1 MSSIL
6 PFPLSR
12 LQRVEYDVYQLQ
24 NHQTQD
30 EVQIQTTANTL
41 ATLSGI
47 NNHTGNIVFTVNTAD
62 VLYIT
67 PTLAYPSAL
76 NTSGLVGLNTDSPAH
91 TLDILNATSSLNVLN
106 LQSHAG
112 LGVFSVNN
120 DGCVTIEGHNTNN
133 YHMDIHN
140 TVAGVRTCCMDLY
153 KDGTLEVCGLWV
165 EPMNQLSQP
174 TSINMICVNSTH
186 GVPTGLKADVAFTCS
201 GGTSGTA
208 YQGTLTLSAAHTSLT
223 GSLTSAGSLVIS
235 NGLVGLNVASPV
247 HTLDIVNQTS
257 SLQPLHIRNAANT
270 TTLCSLTDGGTFTV
284 SGSMYA
290 TDVYITVAS
299 VPSVSVGGALGTL
312 DTDVGTLET
321 EVGTLQAEV
330 ASLASALTSAG
341 ILASAT
347 FGANS
352 VLTLVAS
359 IVSGSSSVLTDTVG
373 ELTSL
378 TLTNTGSST
387 CLLVGKTG
395 GTAITGTQL
404 CAMQAFN
411 HTTPSVTSLTLP
423 GTGTVMVVGTT
434 QVTAA
439 QLIALQSF
447 NYAQTFLTNSTLSN
461 ISITD
466 TGTYSATNILLNAT
480 FTPIASG
487 SRATNGYYSNALK
500 VGSQNCGL
508 QISGGYQWDT
518 TQYKAGYGSLTTNY
532 STDGTVG
539 NCAQTEMMRWI
550 SNGTTNLIGILNT
563 APAHTLDIINTTT
576 SVNALNLQ
584 PAGGGSAVFKVDNS
598 GNATATACVTG
609 STLALTNTN
618 GSNITLPT
626 TYSSTPGANCLGYY
640 ASYKNTSTVSV
651 GNSVCTNICS
661 LTVGA
666 GVWLF
671 NCSAGFTF
679 AGTCTFIQM
688 GISTSSSTFDA
699 GGLTLQMYVNSANGY
714 NVIYPMNARYYCG
727 AGATLYANLIVAGTT
742 ATANNTN
749 YTTTLQAVRIA

>member
-1 MSSIL
+1 MVTRVKESNPLPSPCTFNTTEMSSIL

-112 LGVFSVNN
+112 TSIYSVTNAGN
-120 DGCVTIEGHNTNN
+120 VTQS
-133 YHMDIHN
+133 
-140 TVAGVRTCCMDLY
+140 
-153 KDGTLEVCGLWV
+153 GTLGCGAI
-165 EPMNQLSQP
+165 
-174 TSINMICVNSTH
+174 TS
-186 GVPTGLKADVAFTCS
+186 TGAFS
-201 GGTSGTA
+201 NG
-208 YQGTLTLSAAHTSLT
+208 AHTL
-223 GSLTSAGSLVIS
+223 GCGALTSSGSIVTS
-235 NGLVGLNVASPV
+235 NGLVGVNVVSPV
-247 HTLDIVNQTS
+247 NTLDIVNS
-257 SLQPLHIRNAANT
+257 SSQVQPVHVRNAANT

-290 TDVYITVAS
+290 SDVYITVAS

-434 QVTAA
+434 DVTAA

-532 STDGTVG
+532 STDGTGG
-539 NCAQTEMMRWI
+539 NCAQTEMMRCI

-626 TYSSTPGANCLGYY
+626 TYSSTPGVNCLGYY
-640 ASYKNTSTVSV
+640 TSYKNTSTVSV
-651 GNSVCTNICS
+651 PAGTGTQVCS
-661 LTVGA
+661 LTLGA
-666 GVWLF
+666 GAWFIHASV
-671 NCSAGFTF
+671 GFTF
-679 AGTCTFIQM
+679 GGVSTFQQH
-688 GISTSSSTFDA
+688 GISTSSTSLDSGCLNTQQYF
-699 GGLTLQMYVNSANGY
+699 TSANG
-714 NVIYPMNARYYCG
+714 NSIITPCIPRYYCG
-727 AGATLYANLIVAGTT
+727 AGATFYLVLIVAGCT
-742 ATANNTN
+742 ATANGS
-749 YTTTLQAVRIA
+749 YPSTLQAVRIA